1 MGSCVE
7 EFLCCEYDTSSGA
20 WAETEC
26 RCTNGNVYDQVKTL
40 PIYQFSEQKISS
52 NVQDFELCSFPDM
65 CGYRGLAGAG
75 LGASYECDGGL
86 TCPGL

>member
-1 MGSCVE
+1 ME

-20 WAETEC
+20 WAETDC
-26 RCTNGNVYDQVKTL
+26 RCTNGNVYDQVKTTHT
-40 PIYQFSEQKISS
+40 SS
-52 NVQDFELCSFPDM
+52 NDKGCIYTIQDFELCSFPDM